1 MEALVLRAT
10 SHLLLGEHS
19 KALSDFEAVIENEE
33 ANVKVTREK
42 HIKLSPSV

>member
-10 SHLLLGEHS
+10 FHLLLGEHS

-42 HIKLSPSV
+42 HIN